1 MNRRRL
7 ALIAGGMALT
17 AGATV
22 GASASQ
28 ADTAPIEPIVSLRAD
43 SVACGGVVAVGVAVC
58 VENPATIIDGL
69 PRPGQTVQD
78 LTGG

>member
-28 ADTAPIEPIVSLRAD
+28 ADTAPIVSLRAD